1 MRIEADYD
9 RCEGHGQCEE
19 RAPDVFELDD
29 EGYLTHHYEGR
40 DLPAELADAAR
51 GAAAVCPVAAL
62 RVVETSPTPRT

>member
-19 RAPDVFELDD
+19 RGPEVFELDD
-29 EGYLTHHYEGR
+29 DGYLTHHYEGR
-40 DLPAELADAAR
+40 DLPAGLEDAAR

-62 RVVETSPTPRT
+62 RVVETSPAPRT